1 MQTVYLAVDVQ
12 GGDYGPRVIIDGILK
27 AQKESNTPL
36 VVYLCGIKTD
46 ILSIIDSNGCND
58 RLRNKELIIE
68 NCPQVIDIYE
78 VPSRVWKN
86 KKYSSLV
93 RCISLQKEG
102 IVHASLS
109 AGDTRIII
117 SAAIFLLGRVREVIR
132 PALAAFLPTIISQPS
147 LLLDVGA
154 NLNCR
159 VEHLVTFGL
168 MGYEYVKKY
177 FLIKN
182 PSVAL
187 LNVGEESSKGTKTI
201 VEASI
206 ILSSKCKGYCGY
218 IEGGRLLS
226 GDANV
231 IICDGFLGNVLLKTC
246 ESFHTLIESV
256 LKGNQKLIK
265 LLIKNMTILN
275 PENYGAVPLLGLKGV
290 VLKAHGSSSSKAI
303 AQAIFT
309 AVRTIEKK
317 VFINNKVL

>member
-1 MQTVYLAVDVQ
+1 MQPVYLAVDVQ
-12 GGDYGPRVIIDGILK
+12 GGDYGSSVIIEGIIK

-36 VVYLCGIKTD
+36 VVYLCGNKTD
-46 ILSIIDSNGCND
+46 ILSVINSYGCNE

-68 NCPQVIDIYE
+68 NCPQVIDIDE

-86 KKYSSLV
+86 KKKSSLV

-102 IVHASLS
+102 MVHASLS

-117 SAAIFLLGRVREVIR
+117 SSAIFLLGRSKEVIR

-168 MGYEYVKKY
+168 MGYEYIKKY
-177 FLIKN
+177 FLIEN

-187 LNVGEESSKGTKTI
+187 LNIGEESSKGTKTI
-201 VEASI
+201 VETSN
-206 ILSSKCKGYCGY
+206 ILSSRCKGYCGY

-256 LKGNQKLIK
+256 LKGNKKLIN
-265 LLIKNMTILN
+265 LLNENMTILN
-275 PENYGAVPLLGLKGV
+275 PENYGAAPLLGLKGV

-309 AVRTIEKK
+309 AVRTIENK
-317 VFINNKVL
+317 VFINNKIL

>member
-1 MQTVYLAVDVQ
+1 MQSVSLAVDVQ
-12 GGDYGPRVIIDGILK
+12 GGDYGSSVIIEGILK
-27 AQKESNTPL
+27 AQKESSTPL
-36 VVYLCGIKTD
+36 IVYLCGNKKN
-46 ILSIIDSNGCND
+46 ILTIIDSYGCNEG
-58 RLRNKELIIE
+58 LLNKELIVE
-68 NCPQVIDIYE
+68 NCPQNIDVDE

-86 KKYSSLV
+86 KKRSSLI

-102 IVHASLS
+102 IVQASLS

-117 SAAIFLLGRVREVIR
+117 SAAIFLLGRAKEVIR

-154 NLNCR
+154 NVNCR
-159 VEHLVTFGL
+159 VEHLVAFGL
-168 MGYEYVKKY
+168 MGCEYVKKY
-177 FLIKN
+177 FLIEN

-187 LNVGEESSKGTKTI
+187 LNVGKESSKGTKTI
-201 VEASI
+201 GEASH
-206 ILSSKCKGYCGY
+206 ILSARCGGYCGF

-231 IICDGFLGNVLLKTC
+231 IVCDGFLGNVLLKTC

-256 LKGNQKLIK
+256 LKGNQKLIN
-265 LLIKNMTILN
+265 LLNKNMTILN
-275 PENYGAVPLLGLKGV
+275 PENYGAAPLLGLKGV

-317 VFINNKVL
+317 VFINSRVL